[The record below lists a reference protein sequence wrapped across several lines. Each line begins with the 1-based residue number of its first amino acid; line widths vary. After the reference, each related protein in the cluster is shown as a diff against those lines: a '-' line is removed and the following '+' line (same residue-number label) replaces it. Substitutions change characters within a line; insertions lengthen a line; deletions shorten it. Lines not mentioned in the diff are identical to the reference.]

1 MRESDTDYFLRR
13 AGEERE
19 AAERAADDYARKSHL
34 ELAQRYEVA
43 AAATA
48 GAPVVQL
55 RTGGR
60 AASRSTSRLS
70 GSRRGPHGEGFSAA
84 DSGG

>member
-1 MRESDTDYFLRR
+1 MRESDYDYFLRR

-19 AAERAADDYARKSHL
+19 AAEHAADGNARRSHL

-55 RTGGR
+55 RVRAG
-60 AASRSTSRLS
+60 AASGSGDASASR
-70 GSRRGPHGEGFSAA
+70 A
-84 DSGG
+84 